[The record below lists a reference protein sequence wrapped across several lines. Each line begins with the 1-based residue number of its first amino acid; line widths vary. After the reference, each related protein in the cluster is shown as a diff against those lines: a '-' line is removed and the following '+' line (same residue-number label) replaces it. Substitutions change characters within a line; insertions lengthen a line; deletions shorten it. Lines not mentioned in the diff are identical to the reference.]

1 MTSTQ
6 YEIVKA
12 LTSEMLNSVTSPA
25 KFCAQR
31 VFCRGSDRYFQI
43 ITQRGV
49 ITAKSSIKGDC
60 PLELGKV
67 YGIGAPDKWKKFTKG
82 SIVSDDTFEPSAK
95 QLPQVL
101 KIAESCAT
109 GPVALMNSTR
119 PLAPFNSEYDCVLA
133 DGDSALLWLSG
144 SCESGVTATAV
155 WTKSPEEV
163 HPDSC
168 GYILPWVHRMLKTIP
183 TDAETGKL
191 EHLSGA
197 SVAYLAGPL
206 CIRLVFRVLGIVIS
220 IPLAPADRTVS
231 YSLDGKVFEIKSR
244 KDGTFEQLNNKEGGA
259 DMQVNVQDVKKAM
272 FNPLE
277 LQPTEKKEEK
287 VAEKLPTPEPTANIT
302 VVEPAKT
309 DLNGKV
315 GEQPKVVEPL
325 TAKEVQDTIKA
336 VADKLNQDAGED
348 DEDDEDE
355 NPTVDGVI
363 ADLASKL
370 KEAVA
375 TINLLKRTRA
385 QEKKEVKAPK
395 ALEAENA
402 KLKAQVAKLTEE
414 NKQLQAKAAK
424 FKALE
429 NIFKG

>member
-12 LTSEMLNSVTSPA
+12 LTSEMLNSVTSPT

-31 VFCRGSDRYFQI
+31 FFCRGSDRYFQI

-49 ITAKSSIKGDC
+49 ITVRSNIKGDC

-119 PLAPFNSEYDCVLA
+119 PLAPFSPEYDCVIA
-133 DGDSALLWLSG
+133 DGDASLLWLSG
-144 SCESGVTATAV
+144 SCESGAIATAV

-168 GYILPWVHRMLKTIP
+168 GYILPWVHRMLKAIP
-183 TDAETGKL
+183 TDADTGKL
-191 EHLSGA
+191 EQLSGA

-206 CIRLVFRVLGIVIS
+206 CIRLVFRGLGIVIS

-231 YSLDGKVFEIKSR
+231 YSLDGNVFEFKSR
-244 KDGTFEQLNNKEGGA
+244 KDGTFERLNKEGGA
-259 DMQVNVQDVKKAM
+259 DMQVNVQEVKKAM

-315 GEQPKVVEPL
+315 GEQPKSVEPT
-325 TAKEVQDTIKA
+325 TAKEVQDTIKS
-336 VADKLNQDAGED
+336 VVDKLNQDAGG
-348 DEDDEDE
+348 DE

-363 ADLASKL
+363 ADLAGQL

-375 TINLLKRTRA
+375 AINLLKRTRV
-385 QEKKEVKAPK
+385 QEKKEVKSPK

>member
-1 MTSTQ
+1 MTGRQ
-6 YEIVKA
+6 YNVVRA
-12 LTSEMLNSVTSPA
+12 LTDHILNAGSSPG

-31 VFCRGSDRYFQI
+31 VFCRGSDRYLQVI
-43 ITQRGV
+43 ARCGV
-49 ITAKSSIKGDC
+49 ITVKSNFKGNC
-60 PLELGKV
+60 SLELGRV
-67 YGIGAPDKWKKFTKG
+67 YGIGTPDKWKSFTKG
-82 SIVSDDTFEPSAK
+82 AIVSDDCFEPPAEL
-95 QLPQVL
+95 LPQIL

-119 PLAPFNSEYDCVLA
+119 PLVPFSSDYSGVMA
-133 DGDSALLWLSG
+133 DGDSSLLWMSG
-144 SCESGVTATAV
+144 NSKAGEVVSAT
-155 WTKSPEEV
+155 WTKAPEGV

-168 GYILPWVHRMLKTIP
+168 AFILPWVHKMLKTIP
-183 TDAETGKL
+183 PDPETGKL
-191 EHLSGA
+191 EQLSGA
-197 SVAYLAGPL
+197 SVAYIAGPVGL
-206 CIRLVFRVLGIVIS
+206 RLVFRDIGIVVS
-220 IPLAPADRTVS
+220 LLLYPDERTVN
-231 YSLDGKVFEIKSR
+231 YTLNGKLFCVQSHKS
-244 KDGTFEQLNNKEGGA
+244 GTFEHINKGGT
-259 DMQVNVQDVKKAM
+259 DVQVNVQEVKKAM

-287 VAEKLPTPEPTANIT
+287 VAEKLQTPESTANIT

-315 GEQPKVVEPL
+315 GEQPKSVEP
-325 TAKEVQDTIKA
+325 TTVKEVQDTIKA
-336 VADKLNQDAGED
+336 VVDKLNQDAG
-348 DEDDEDE
+348 EDE

-363 ADLASKL
+363 ADLAGQL

-375 TINLLKRTRA
+375 AINLLKRTRT
-385 QEKKEVKAPK
+385 QEKKEVKPPK
-395 ALEAENA
+395 ALEADNA

>member
-12 LTSEMLNSVTSPA
+12 LTTEMLNSVTSPT

-82 SIVSDDTFEPSAK
+82 AIVSEDTFEPSAK
-95 QLPQVL
+95 QLPQIL

-109 GPVALMNSTR
+109 GPVALMNSSR
-119 PLAPFNSEYDCVLA
+119 PLAPFHSEYDCVIA
-133 DGDSALLWLSG
+133 DGDSSLLWLSG
-144 SCESGVTATAV
+144 SCSSGDPATVT

-163 HPDSC
+163 HPNSC
-168 GYILPWVHRMLKTIP
+168 GYILPWVHRMLSAVPKDP
-183 TDAETGKL
+183 ETGKL
-191 EHLSGA
+191 EQLSGA
-197 SVAYLAGPL
+197 SVAYLAGPVS
-206 CIRLVFRVLGIVIS
+206 IRLVFRGLGIVIS
-220 IPLAPADRTVS
+220 IPLAPDERTVR
-231 YSLDGKVFEIKSR
+231 YSMNGKLIEIKSH
-244 KDGTFEQLNNKEGGA
+244 KDGTFEPVTNQEGGA

-277 LQPTEKKEEK
+277 LQPTQKKEEK
-287 VAEKLPTPEPTANIT
+287 PQEPAPTVTTTI
-302 VVEPAKT
+302 VEPEKT
-309 DLNGKV
+309 DLSGKV
-315 GEQPKVVEPL
+315 DEPL
-325 TAKEVQDTIKA
+325 KEARPETTKEVHETIKA
-336 VADKLNQDAGED
+336 VVDKLNQDAGE
-348 DEDDEDE
+348 EEA
-355 NPTVDGVI
+355 PTVDGII
-363 ADLASKL
+363 ADLANQL
-370 KEAVA
+370 KEANA
-375 TINLLKRTRA
+375 TINLLKRTRV